1 MAEEVNIEEV
11 NEEPV
16 EEVQEEPADDLY
28 NSVRELVRKLDD
40 VLNAL
45 DTIKQ
50 NTTRPARKP
59 LPEAEQQTTED
70 RPALLDM

>member
-1 MAEEVNIEEV
+1 MAEEVKIEEV
-11 NEEPV
+11 NEDPV
-16 EEVQEEPADDLY
+16 EEIKEEPADGLY

-50 NTTRPARKP
+50 NTAKPERKP
-59 LPEAEQQTTED
+59 LPEAEQSKTED
-70 RPALLDM
+70 RPGLLDM